1 MAKRR
6 LERSTASLT
15 AEVATVTKEAAKL
28 LGTLTETAKVKEAKA
43 SALAEKLAL
52 TEEELEAK
60 KLVTAE
66 VIKKNKALVARCD
79 ELEYALTEL
88 EDQMEAKNFDNAV
101 LGLERARAAQNDVDG
116 DYDEEK
122 PKSGPARKHTF
133 EVRVAIS
140 SLLALGINP
149 SAVIPA
155 LQVTNFLFPGGVP
168 RLDFVRKMRRELR
181 IMVLALAAATAAD
194 PAVSLDLFSLCYLC
208 MNSSKK
214 YSFYVSRVRFFF
226 FFQTVYLIAFN

>member
-28 LGTLTETAKVKEAKA
+28 RRELVTLTEMAKAKEAEA

-88 EDQMEAKNFDNAV
+88 EDQMEAKNFENAV

-214 YSFYVSRVRFFF
+214 YSFCVSRVRFFF
-226 FFQTVYLIAFN
+226 FRQFI